1 MKITYK
7 QLRQLVRE
15 EMDKL
20 VSTEERVEDEAQED
34 VAPED
39 MADTLAK
46 QMDMLKALKIE
57 EARLSR
63 KLTENKAKQKSLVS
77 KSKK

>member
-1 MKITYK
+1 MKISYK

-20 VSTEERVEDEAQED
+20 VSTEDRVDDVAQED
-34 VAPED
+34 VGPDEL
-39 MADTLAK
+39 ADTLAK

-57 EARLSR
+57 EAKLAR

-77 KSKK
+77 KVKK